1 VAPSPDH
8 IGILRLTM
16 CTSTSITLLIHTQGG
31 TLNIYAKGGG
41 AVTREEKKLIRLQIA
56 RLLDQC
62 QGCRFRSVT
71 NAGIHI
77 CPSCPIGQRMQ
88 TLGRNLCESDEK
100 KRRIDEKK
108 RKAVIAGI
116 PKRRQW
122 TTQEEEFLLQN
133 LHMGCGELAKQ
144 LGRSY
149 KSVHNKITDLK
160 RRGRIHAS

>member
-1 VAPSPDH
+1 
-8 IGILRLTM
+8 M
-16 CTSTSITLLIHTQGG
+16 
-31 TLNIYAKGGG
+31 
-41 AVTREEKKLIRLQIA
+41 TREEKKLIRLQIIG
-56 RLLDQC
+56 LLDQC
-62 QGCRFRSVT
+62 QGCKFRSVT

-88 TLGRNLCESDEK
+88 ALGQKLWKRDEK
-100 KRRIDEKK
+100 KRTAIIK
-108 RKAVIAGI
+108 GI

-149 KSVHNKITDLK
+149 KSVHNKITDSK

>member
-1 VAPSPDH
+1 M
-8 IGILRLTM
+8 T
-16 CTSTSITLLIHTQGG
+16 C
-31 TLNIYAKGGG
+31 K
-41 AVTREEKKLIRLQIA
+41 EKKLIRLQITE
-56 RLLDQC
+56 LLDQC
-62 QGCRFRSVT
+62 EGCQYWSKE
-71 NAGIHI
+71 NACVRI

-88 TLGRNLCESDEK
+88 ALGRNLCESDEK

-133 LHMGCGELAKQ
+133 LHMGCKELAKQ